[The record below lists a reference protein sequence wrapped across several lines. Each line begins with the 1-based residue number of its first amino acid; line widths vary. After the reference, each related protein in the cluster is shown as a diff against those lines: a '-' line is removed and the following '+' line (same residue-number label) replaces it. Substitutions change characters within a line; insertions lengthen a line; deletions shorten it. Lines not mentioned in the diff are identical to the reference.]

1 MAGISDKALKANYAE
16 NKYRY
21 NKGSELQN
29 KEFSDGSGLE
39 MYETPLRSLDP
50 QLGRW
55 WQVDS
60 KPNEAESPYASMG
73 NNPILRNEPLGDT
86 LDFPGGSE
94 KFITQ
99 FFAAYQYLED
109 HGVGDNISA
118 LMDDPVH
125 VSIYEQTG
133 TEEPDHSSDIS
144 PKISWSPTNG
154 LYLNDGIIL
163 SPATNLDHEAAHQ
176 LQRITHPDQYAN
188 DRKTPDKDY
197 GNKEEKRVI
206 AGREQKTARALGEI
220 KKGQVT
226 RKDHSGDNVPTT
238 GPTSH
243 KIDRTN
249 ERQNIDNIKKMLEE
263 KGKYHPHPGDAGPAD
278 KKPNVN
284 NQEQE

>member
-29 KEFSDGSGLE
+29 KECSDGSGLE

-73 NNPILRNEPLGDT
+73 NNPILRNDPLGDT

-154 LYLNDGIIL
+154 
-163 SPATNLDHEAAHQ
+163 
-176 LQRITHPDQYAN
+176 
-188 DRKTPDKDY
+188 
-197 GNKEEKRVI
+197 
-206 AGREQKTARALGEI
+206 
-220 KKGQVT
+220 
-226 RKDHSGDNVPTT
+226 
-238 GPTSH
+238 
-243 KIDRTN
+243 
-249 ERQNIDNIKKMLEE
+249 
-263 KGKYHPHPGDAGPAD
+263 
-278 KKPNVN
+278 
-284 NQEQE
+284 